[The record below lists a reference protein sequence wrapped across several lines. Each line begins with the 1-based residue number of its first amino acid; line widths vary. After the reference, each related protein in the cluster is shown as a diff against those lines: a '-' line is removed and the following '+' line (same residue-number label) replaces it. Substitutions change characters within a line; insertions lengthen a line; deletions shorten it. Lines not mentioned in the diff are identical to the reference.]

1 LLVEEVQV
9 VQVRLDLVVLA
20 VVEMVELILKDLLQP
35 ILLVAAVAAEMV
47 TVMVETVV
55 LVSL

>member
-47 TVMVETVV
+47 TVLVETVV